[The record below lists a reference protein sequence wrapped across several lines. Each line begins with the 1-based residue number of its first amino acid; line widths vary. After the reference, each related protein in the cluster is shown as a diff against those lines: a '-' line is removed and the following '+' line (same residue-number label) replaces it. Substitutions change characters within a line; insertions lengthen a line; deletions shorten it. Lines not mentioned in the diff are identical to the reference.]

1 MTIEYLFPEACGI
14 FGDQANFE
22 YLRKCLPD
30 AKAIYTSLED
40 EPYFLF
46 NHVDLVYI
54 GQMTERNQIKVIN
67 KLMPFKEKIKELI
80 ENETIFLATGNA
92 SEIFGSAIIEEDG
105 SKINCLNLFD
115 TIAKQDIWH
124 RYNGFVIGDFED
136 MELIGFK
143 SQFSHSYGEINYPF
157 IHVNQ
162 GIGINPESKE
172 EGFHYK
178 KLFATYL
185 IGPFLIM
192 NTPFVEFLLKELGSK
207 NEIACKKEMYKAY
220 EERLKDFKRLLK
232 R

>member
-22 YLRKCLPD
+22 YLRKCLPE

-40 EPYFLF
+40 DPAFLSS
-46 NHVDLVYI
+46 HIDLVYI
-54 GQMTERNQIKVIN
+54 GQMTERNQVKVIN
-67 KLMPFKEKIKELI
+67 KLMPFKDKIKKLLEGD
-80 ENETIFLATGNA
+80 TIFLATGNA

-105 SKINCLNLFD
+105 SKVEGLNFFN
-115 TIAKQDIWH
+115 TVAKQDIWH
-124 RYNGFVIGDFED
+124 RYNGFIIGNFEG

-143 SQFSHSYGEINYPF
+143 SQFSHSYGKTEYPF
-157 IHVNQ
+157 IHVKE
-162 GIGINPESKE
+162 GIGLNPDSKE

-192 NTPFVEFLLKELGSK
+192 NPPFVEFLLKELGAE

-220 EERLKDFKRLLK
+220 EERLEDFKRLMK
-232 R
+232 V